1 MHPDT
6 GAAVYMTG
14 VLPAELDHAH
24 LAIPRISEIGS
35 SLRVRRCRS
44 DRSGF
49 APATAK
55 AREAVEI
62 TNRTR
67 LGSRRFAGERPPHP
81 KEKQTYELQ

>member
-6 GAAVYMTG
+6 GAAVYVTR

-35 SLRVRRCRS
+35 SLRLRRCRS
-44 DRSGF
+44 DRSGL

-55 AREAVEI
+55 AREAAEI

-67 LGSRRFAGERPPHP
+67 LGSRRFAGERPSPSER
-81 KEKQTYELQ
+81 KSNL

>member
-6 GAAVYMTG
+6 GAAVYVTG

-44 DRSGF
+44 GL

-67 LGSRRFAGERPPHP
+67 LGPRRFAGERPSPSEG
-81 KEKQTYELQ
+81 KATYELQ